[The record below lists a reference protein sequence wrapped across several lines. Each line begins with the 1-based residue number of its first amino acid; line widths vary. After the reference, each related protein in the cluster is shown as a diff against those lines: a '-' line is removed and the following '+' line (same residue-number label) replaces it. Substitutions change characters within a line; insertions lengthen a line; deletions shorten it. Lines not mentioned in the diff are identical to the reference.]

1 MSVPSGRL
9 VLIRHGETAWSRS
22 GQHTG
27 VTDVPLT
34 PDGEKQAVRLAGR
47 LAPWSFLL
55 VAASPKRRA
64 LRTAELAGLT
74 RVADPAG
81 RADAAGAGVGV
92 ARLEHWDDLVEW
104 NYGEFEG
111 VTTPDI
117 RRSVPGWTVWSG
129 PTPGGETPAQVGS
142 RADRVIGR
150 VLPYLER
157 GDVALVGHGHM
168 LRVLVVRWLELDP
181 AFGARFVLDAGG
193 LSILGHEHETRAV
206 LRLNEP
212 A

>member
-1 MSVPSGRL
+1 ML
-9 VLIRHGETAWSRS
+9 LRHGETGWSRS
-22 GQHTG
+22 GRHTG

-34 PDGEKQAVRLAGR
+34 PAGEKQAARLADR
-47 LAPWSFLL
+47 LAAWSFVL
-55 VAASPKRRA
+55 VAASPRQRA

-74 RVADPAG
+74 RSADHCD
-81 RADAAGAGVGV
+81 RAAAGAGV
-92 ARLEHWDDLVEW
+92 ARFEVWDDLAEW

-117 RRSVPGWTVWSG
+117 RRSVPDWTVWTG
-129 PTPGGETPAQVGS
+129 PTGGGETPAQVGG
-142 RADRVIGR
+142 RADVVIGR
-150 VLPYLER
+150 VLSYLER
-157 GDVALVGHGHM
+157 GDVALAGHGHM
-168 LRVLVVRWLELDP
+168 LRVLVARWLELDP
-181 AFGARFVLDAGG
+181 VLGARFVLDAGG

>member
-1 MSVPSGRL
+1 ML
-9 VLIRHGETAWSRS
+9 LRHGETGWSRS
-22 GQHTG
+22 GRHTG

-34 PDGEKQAVRLAGR
+34 PAGEKQAARLADR
-47 LAPWSFLL
+47 LAAWSFAL
-55 VAASPKRRA
+55 VAASPRQRA

-74 RVADPAG
+74 RSADHRD
-81 RADAAGAGVGV
+81 RAAAGAGV
-92 ARLEHWDDLVEW
+92 ARFEVWDDLAEW

-117 RRSVPGWTVWSG
+117 RRSVPDWTVWTG
-129 PTPGGETPAQVGS
+129 PTRGGETPAQVGG
-142 RADRVIGR
+142 RADVVIGR
-150 VLPYLER
+150 VLSYLER

-168 LRVLVVRWLELDP
+168 LRVLVARWLELDP
-181 AFGARFVLDAGG
+181 VLGARFVLDAGG